1 MDPWY
6 IRKSIAPL
14 LLAKHSSRTSSSAVN
29 GGSISSGAADSTTL
43 ARSTAARRIHLTTP
57 SCFDN
62 NDDSGRLAVLSSF
75 DDNDRYLV
83 APRHGQAKRPV
94 RRRHEKHLD
103 ARLGDASEVRGMREF
118 DLRRRRRPVEAECE
132 DIAAELRGVRAHS
145 QQRSVVPISMDRIHY
160 SIHGFNPSWTR
171 NFIPK
176 TKPTQTVLTCSPN
189 RPNPLVSSNHFHPI
203 KASPNLKPIHFTHF
217 NPTH

>member
-103 ARLGDASEVRGMREF
+103 ARLGDASESK
-118 DLRRRRRPVEAECE
+118 PP
-132 DIAAELRGVRAHS
+132 
-145 QQRSVVPISMDRIHY
+145 QPISLVEPFP
-160 SIHGFNPSWTR
+160 SNQSQPKLETNP
-171 NFIPK
+171 FYPL
-176 TKPTQTVLTCSPN
+176 Q
-189 RPNPLVSSNHFHPI
+189 PNPLAGLAISTPLI
-203 KASPNLKPIHFTHF
+203 ID
-217 NPTH
+217 PTTRYS

>member
-6 IRKSIAPL
+6 IRKSTVPL

-103 ARLGDASEVRGMREF
+103 ARLGDASEK
-118 DLRRRRRPVEAECE
+118 LR
-132 DIAAELRGVRAHS
+132 DIAKNTNAS
-145 QQRSVVPISMDRIHY
+145 SDYKRSKQPVY
-160 SIHGFNPSWTR
+160 
-171 NFIPK
+171 
-176 TKPTQTVLTCSPN
+176 
-189 RPNPLVSSNHFHPI
+189 
-203 KASPNLKPIHFTHF
+203 
-217 NPTH
+217 